1 MSLPQ
6 DMTLLPRPTP
16 RNASVAS
23 ATIAAASEIVVMT
36 SSGAI
41 AFGTTW
47 LMSVPKRDLPSAREA
62 VTKSA

>member
-47 LMSVPKRDLPSAREA
+47 LTSVPKRDLPSAREA